1 MLTPHQAPVLWS
13 RASAPSALARD
24 ADLLR
29 DDAAAMA
36 PSPTLLIDDPIVSA
50 IADDSRRNAKVQR
63 DRPTAVAE
71 YPLLCILRSIFHRIT
86 DGSDQ
91 RSRSLAPSAR
101 LEKFRA
107 PAGREDARP
116 FSSPSA
122 PETMCAGKLRCS
134 RSPSDKLRAKAER
147 ICW

>member
-1 MLTPHQAPVLWS
+1 MLWS

-63 DRPTAVAE
+63 DRPTAVAV
-71 YPLLCILRSIFHRIT
+71 Y
-86 DGSDQ
+86 
-91 RSRSLAPSAR
+91 
-101 LEKFRA
+101 
-107 PAGREDARP
+107 PAGDEC
-116 FSSPSA
+116 SA
-122 PETMCAGKLRCS
+122 NSCLTYGYNLAINPKNKKQPVDSALLGN
-134 RSPSDKLRAKAER
+134 
-147 ICW
+147 